1 MSATVRGGFGW
12 LGLCL
17 AWVVPLGLA
26 GEGVTLADLQ
36 ARFERREYTAVQDGL
51 SQLDRAPLSE
61 TERRA
66 AQRLDEQL
74 PLALAGQL
82 KARAAVTA
90 GDKAYVTADW
100 DAADKAYATAEDNPH
115 ASRADSRY
123 AAAQRERI
131 AVRRGQSAG
140 APVLASAAPSAI
152 APMQDVGG
160 TPAKPAQ
167 ATTATPRKAPEQGG
181 TTAQA
186 TGTMQPMQPVTAA
199 PSPAG
204 QASPAQPT
212 LLPPAAPATPQPN
225 LVPERLTPA
234 DQMRLEDDLR
244 WQRAVAQAETLAAKA
259 RDDMA
264 ANNYA
269 EADKAVTSALQTI
282 EAARRYADPAEKYEA
297 VRASLEELQAQVQAG
312 RAAHEDTQAQRERN
326 EIAERQAIRIAQQE
340 ALKREKIEQLFNSA
354 AQLRRE
360 QRFAEAAEVLRQ
372 ILMLDPTNADAQ
384 RDLTWAEDFDSIG
397 RQEAAYEERHS
408 QQRRALMKA
417 EESLIPWDY
426 DVLYPKNW
434 LELTAQRGTKGGAFS
449 GEPFEDQELNRR
461 LDEVLPEVRFNA
473 VPLEGVLNNIQE
485 LSDINIAVDW
495 ADLDATLVEPAREK
509 PISLQLK
516 NLKTRTV
523 LKEVLT
529 QAGGEV
535 RLDYQVRD
543 GVLRIAS
550 KDRLD
555 QDKYVLAYDVRDLL
569 AEVPNAKRPD
579 LDGTRVV
586 AADAGGGAKG
596 GPSLFGSTSYQDVTD
611 PAASSDRPKLEQ
623 IKDVILK
630 SVEPDSWMQMGA
642 GPSGGSLQDINGQL
656 LVYNTSAAH
665 QQVVDLLGMLRETQ
679 ALQVS
684 VESRFLDVISNF
696 LEQFG
701 VDLDFVLNSGSA
713 GLDRDGALVDPFT
726 GAPVLIPRQFSRIGE
741 LPNTPGLGTVMNQQ
755 AAAQPYGNAGLVP
768 PRGGVGPH
776 IDEMTPISA
785 QQGSLS
791 LVDPSALNT
800 EVPNSFAQRSGLQP
814 AINIAGSFLDNLQV
828 DFLIRATQAN
838 QRSSV
843 VQAPRAVMLNGQAVQ
858 IQVQRE
864 RTYVSS
870 LNPIVGENV
879 GIVQPITNVIPSG
892 VRMWVQG
899 VISSDRRYTTLSISV
914 VNQGEPTFDRFETQR
929 GSGNSPST
937 FILLPTFSRIDY
949 TTTVSVP
956 DGGTVLLGGFKQV
969 GEIEVEAGV
978 PILSKIPILK
988 RAFTNTASVKDTRT
1002 LLILVKSKILIQKE
1016 AEEEAFPTFSG
1027 LGG

>member
-26 GEGVTLADLQ
+26 GDAVSLADLQ
-36 ARFERREYTAVQDGL
+36 ARFERRDYTAVQDGL
-51 SQLDRAPLSE
+51 SKLDRAPLSE
-61 TERRA
+61 PERQT

-74 PLALAGQL
+74 PAALGAQL

-90 GDKAYVTADW
+90 GDKAYVVADW
-100 DAADKAYATAEDNPH
+100 DAADKAYATVEDNPH
-115 ASRADSRY
+115 ASPADARY

-131 AVRRGQSAG
+131 AGRRGQS

-152 APMQDVGG
+152 EPMQDVGG
-160 TPAKPAQ
+160 GSAKPRQSSAASPSQ
-167 ATTATPRKAPEQGG
+167 ASAPGG
-181 TTAQA
+181 TSAQS
-186 TGTMQPMQPVTAA
+186 TGAMQPMQPVSPAA
-199 PSPAG
+199 PSAQPAT
-204 QASPAQPT
+204 SQPT
-212 LLPPAAPATPQPN
+212 LLPSAAPTVPQPN

-264 ANNYA
+264 ANDYA

-282 EAARRYADPAEKYEA
+282 EAARRFADPAEKYEA
-297 VRASLEELQAQVQAG
+297 VRASLDELQAQVQAG
-312 RAAHEDTQAQRERN
+312 RAAYEDTQAQHERD
-326 EIAERQAIRIAQQE
+326 EISERQAIRIAQQE

-354 AQLRRE
+354 SQLRRE
-360 QRFAEAAEVLRQ
+360 QRFTEAAEVLRQ
-372 ILMLDPTNADAQ
+372 ILMLDPTNAQAQ
-384 RDLTWAEDFDSIG
+384 SDLTWAEDFESIG

-434 LELTAQRGTKGGAFS
+434 LELTAQRASSKGGQF
-449 GEPFEDQELNRR
+449 GGQGFEDQELNRR

-473 VPLEGVLNNIQE
+473 VPLEGVINHVQE
-485 LSDINIAVDW
+485 LGDINIAVDW
-495 ADLDATLVEPAREK
+495 ADLDMTMVEPAREK

-516 NLKTRTV
+516 NVKTRTV
-523 LKEVLT
+523 LNEVLT

-535 RLDYQVRD
+535 RLAYQVRD

-555 QDKYVLAYDVRDLL
+555 RDKFVLAYDVRDLL

-579 LDGTRVV
+579 QDSASATAV
-586 AADAGGGAKG
+586 DGGGASSRG
-596 GPSLFGSTSYQDVTD
+596 QSLFGSVSYQDVTD
-611 PAASSDRPKLEQ
+611 PAASSDRPKMEQ

-630 SVEPDSWMQMGA
+630 SVEPDSWIQMGA

-701 VDLDFVLNSGSA
+701 VDLDFVMNSGSA
-713 GLDRDGALVDPFT
+713 GFDRDATLVDPFT

-741 LPNTPGLGTVMNQQ
+741 LPNTPGLGTVLNQQ
-755 AAAQPYGNAGLVP
+755 TAAQPYGNAGLVP
-768 PRGGVGPH
+768 SRGGIGPH

-858 IQVQRE
+858 IRVQRE

-879 GIVQPITNVIPSG
+879 GVVQPITNVIPSG
-892 VRMWVQG
+892 VQMWVQG

-937 FILLPTFSRIDY
+937 FILLPTYSRIDY

-988 RAFTNTASVKDTRT
+988 RAFTNTASIKDTRT